1 MESKTMRWTLLGA
14 LLVVVSA
21 ASATAAESD
30 DGRWRLRVGLV
41 AMDSPS
47 TSVDVGGPGA
57 HVSVDTEVG
66 GGLGVDLE
74 YRVSD
79 RLGID
84 VGVLSAAPSIGA
96 HIDIG
101 HGRVRLASGVTVTPI
116 TAGLN
121 VHLTP
126 GSRADVYVGPLLAY
140 ITYSGAEITIGPG
153 VEQSV
158 GGSHDAGIGAN
169 LGVDVGLGNGRWSL
183 GGSLRYIQTADTA
196 PGEHGSLGF
205 DPVILSVGFGYR
217 F

>member
-1 MESKTMRWTLLGA
+1 M
-14 LLVVVSA
+14 A
-21 ASATAAESD
+21 AAGRPGG
-30 DGRWRLRVGLV
+30 DGL
-41 AMDSPS
+41 
-47 TSVDVGGPGA
+47 TSSSVTVGGPGA
-57 HVSVDTEVG
+57 HVSVDAEVG
-66 GGLGVDLE
+66 GGLGLDLE
-74 YRVSD
+74 YRASD

-140 ITYSGAEITIGPG
+140 ITYSGAEIIIGPG

-158 GGSHDAGIGAN
+158 GESHDMGIGVN
-169 LGVDVGLGNGRWSL
+169 LGVDDGLGRGRWSL
-183 GGSLRYIQTADTA
+183 GGSLRYIQTTDSA
-196 PGEHGSLGF
+196 PGEQGSLGF
-205 DPVILSVGFGYR
+205 DPLIVGIGFGYR